1 MARSN
6 VRLSS
11 ITDRTFHT
19 TEDLKRLKSDT
30 AHKRSLD
37 MDVVR
42 RWTANSEKYGGGGR
56 KLA

>member
-19 TEDLKRLKSDT
+19 TEDLKLLEGDT

-42 RWTANSEKYGGGGR
+42 RWTANSEKYGGGDR
-56 KLA
+56 KLT